1 MYKYMKDDERPL
13 VGLTGGDVVLKS
25 SEPAEL
31 ECEGVR
37 GGMLMGNW

>member
-1 MYKYMKDDERPL
+1 MYKYIGDDETCFR
-13 VGLTGGDVVLKS
+13 GLTGGDVVLKS